1 MNFTPSSIA
10 AIIVAIVAVSYLI
23 IVIKRSSDFPFVKAL
38 NPFYTKDTLAA
49 DDLKKSLQPIITEI
63 ETKQVA
69 NFIKFWSDKFEKN
82 RLTTEDVQSLN
93 AKIANG
99 EADQVNG
106 ILAVHP
112 EGRKM
117 FNQINAELKVKE
129 EALAAKVL
137 AEQEAVPVS

>member
-1 MNFTPSSIA
+1 MNFTPSTIA
-10 AIIVAIVAVSYLI
+10 AIVVAILAVSYLI

-38 NPFYTKDTLAA
+38 NPFYTKDMLAA
-49 DDLKKSLQPIITEI
+49 DELKKSLQPIITEI

-82 RLTTEDVQSLN
+82 RLTTEDVESLN

-99 EADQVNG
+99 ESDQVNG

-112 EGRKM
+112 DGRKM
-117 FNQINAELKVKE
+117 FDQINAELKAKE
-129 EALAAKVL
+129 EALTAKVL
-137 AEQEAVPVS
+137 AEQEAVPVA

>member
-1 MNFTPSSIA
+1 MNFTPSTIA
-10 AIIVAIVAVSYLI
+10 AIVVAILAVSYLI

-38 NPFYTKDTLAA
+38 NPFYTKDMLAA
-49 DDLKKSLQPIITEI
+49 DELQKSLQPIITEI

-82 RLTTEDVQSLN
+82 RLTVEDVESLN

-99 EADQVNG
+99 ESDQVNG

-112 EGRKM
+112 DGRKM
-117 FNQINAELKVKE
+117 FNQINADLKAKE
-129 EALAAKVL
+129 EAAAAKVL
-137 AEQEAVPVS
+137 AKQEAVPAV

>member
-1 MNFTPSSIA
+1 MNFTPSTFA
-10 AIIVAIVAVSYLI
+10 AIVVAILAVSYLI

-38 NPFYTKDTLAA
+38 NPFYTKDMLAA
-49 DDLKKSLQPIITEI
+49 DELKKSLQPIITEI

-82 RLTTEDVQSLN
+82 RLTTEDVVSLN

-99 EADQVNG
+99 ETDQVNG

-112 EGRKM
+112 DGRKM
-117 FNQINAELKVKE
+117 FDQINAELKAKE
-129 EALAAKVL
+129 EALTAKV
-137 AEQEAVPVS
+137 AVKQEAVPAV

>member
-1 MNFTPSSIA
+1 MNFTPSTIA
-10 AIIVAIVAVSYLI
+10 AIVVAILAVSYLI

-38 NPFYTKDTLAA
+38 NPFYTKDMLAA
-49 DDLKKSLQPIITEI
+49 DELKKSLQPIITEI

-82 RLTTEDVQSLN
+82 RLTTEDVVSLN

-99 EADQVNG
+99 ETDQVNG

-112 EGRKM
+112 DGRKM
-117 FNQINAELKVKE
+117 FDQINAELKAKE
-129 EALAAKVL
+129 EALTAKVAAKQV
-137 AEQEAVPVS
+137 AVPAV

>member
-1 MNFTPSSIA
+1 MNFTPSTIA
-10 AIIVAIVAVSYLI
+10 AIVVAILAVSYLI

-38 NPFYTKDTLAA
+38 NPFYTKDMLAA
-49 DDLKKSLQPIITEI
+49 DELKKSLQPIITEI

-82 RLTTEDVQSLN
+82 RLTTEDVVSLN

-99 EADQVNG
+99 ETDQVNG

-112 EGRKM
+112 DGRKM
-117 FNQINAELKVKE
+117 FDQINAELKAKE
-129 EALAAKVL
+129 EALTAKVAAK
-137 AEQEAVPVS
+137 QEAVPAV

>member
-1 MNFTPSSIA
+1 MNFTPSTFA
-10 AIIVAIVAVSYLI
+10 AIVVAILAVSYLI

-38 NPFYTKDTLAA
+38 NPFYTKDMLAT
-49 DDLKKSLQPIITEI
+49 DELKKSLQPIITEI

-82 RLTTEDVQSLN
+82 RLTTEDVVSLN

-99 EADQVNG
+99 ETDQVNG

-112 EGRKM
+112 DGRKM
-117 FNQINAELKVKE
+117 FDQINAELKAKE
-129 EALAAKVL
+129 EALTAKV
-137 AEQEAVPVS
+137 AVKQEAVPAV